1 MFVFTIQKN
10 KEKIKTK
17 FDKLYYIML
26 LLKTIMK
33 CSAKLE
39 MSLDMDI
46 REYKL
51 IMTKNPNYGRKKHGE
66 PK

>member
-1 MFVFTIQKN
+1 
-10 KEKIKTK
+10 
-17 FDKLYYIML
+17 
-26 LLKTIMK
+26 MK